1 MCVCVFSLHACWPLP
16 SVTCTVRIQNPVGTI
31 SKSCIHF
38 WQHALNVFL
47 CVMLQFYDVRV
58 VDHLVTVSQGALG
71 NHERHFL
78 NAAKEWPC
86 HDWRNGPYRVIYIF
100 LSLWFPAQRLWICS
114 LVFPNVPKRHC
125 FFYGYISVSLY
136 PQQWYNTHTLIKLAH
151 TASTVSC
158 QDPPPPTIMYW

>member
-1 MCVCVFSLHACWPLP
+1 
-16 SVTCTVRIQNPVGTI
+16 
-31 SKSCIHF
+31 
-38 WQHALNVFL
+38 
-47 CVMLQFYDVRV
+47 MLQFYDVRV

-100 LSLWFPAQRLWICS
+100 LSLWFPAQKAAQRLWICS

-125 FFYGYISVSLY
+125 FFYGCISVSMY
-136 PQQWYNTHTLIKLAH
+136 PQRWYNTHMLVILAH
-151 TASTVSC
+151 TASTVSH
-158 QDPPPPTIMYW
+158 QEPPPPPTRNNVLMIIFVFCIGWQHSRECRNPYMGLMFK